1 MNQEHVSTA
10 DSKTHTF
17 VEIEMHFCLKYSGI
31 VIYISPGMKAV
42 GEDKKR
48 TSQG

>member
-10 DSKTHTF
+10 YSKTHTF
-17 VEIEMHFCLKYSGI
+17 VETEMHFCLKYSGI
-31 VIYISPGMKAV
+31 VIHISPGMKAV
-42 GEDKKR
+42 GEDKKQ